1 MSRYREDGGF
11 YDPQDQ
17 GPGNRGFSFGRSRP
31 AFKGGGGGGTTT
43 TRVELPDYVRPYAER
58 LMDWSYNL
66 AQQPTPQYG
75 GQLTAG
81 LNQDHTTAMNGIR
94 DRALNGSP
102 DINAAREGLTS
113 TLQGQYMRGAEANP
127 YTGQANT
134 YMGQGNAYMG
144 QANAYAGPNAYLD
157 NAIQKT
163 QGDIARNYAAGTGA
177 QTLAQFRNSGAFG
190 GSAMQ
195 ETQDTQNRALG
206 DALANASSSMR
217 MQDYDI
223 QRQISAQDLAR
234 NAQLAGQDLDRNAS
248 MAGQDLAR
256 NAQLAESQLSRGDS
270 LWNSE
275 RQRQLQAMGL
285 APNLANTDYQNYQAL
300 LGIGDIQRDY
310 SQSQLNDALTRWQQ
324 AANQPYQQMELLAS
338 GIMGAT
344 GGGVAK
350 NQVGPNPNQV
360 NRTAGALG
368 GAMSGAGLGSMFGP
382 WGTAIGGGLGLLGGL
397 FG

>member
-1 MSRYREDGGF
+1 MSRYRDDGGF
-11 YDPQDQ
+11 YDPSDK
-17 GPGNRGFSFGRSRP
+17 GPGDRGFSFGRNRP

-43 TRVELPDYVRPYAER
+43 TRVELPDYVEPYARR
-58 LMDWSYNL
+58 LMDWSYENAL
-66 AQQPTPQYG
+66 QPTPKYG
-75 GQLTAG
+75 GELTAG
-81 LNQDHTTAMNGIR
+81 LTPDHLTAMSKIR
-94 DRALNGSP
+94 DRALYGSS
-102 DINAAREGLTS
+102 DINAAETGVTS
-113 TLQGQYMRGAEANP
+113 TIEGQYMRGADANP
-127 YTGQANT
+127 YTGQT
-134 YMGQGNAYMG
+134 
-144 QANAYAGPNAYLD
+144 NAYAGANPYLD
-157 NAIQKT
+157 QAIQKT

-195 ETQDTQNRALG
+195 ETQDMQNRALG
-206 DALANASSSMR
+206 DALSNASSSMR
-217 MQDYDI
+217 MQDYDM
-223 QRQISAQDLAR
+223 QRQIAAQDLAR
-234 NAQLAGQDLDRNAS
+234 NS
-248 MAGQDLAR
+248 
-256 NAQLAESQLSRGDS
+256 QLAESQLSRGDS
-270 LWNSE
+270 LWNAE
-275 RQRQLQAMGL
+275 RQRQMQAIGL
-285 APNLANTDYQNYQAL
+285 APSIANTDFQNYQAL

-324 AANQPYQQMELLAS
+324 EAGQPYQQMELLAN

-344 GGGVAK
+344 GGGVAR

>member
-1 MSRYREDGGF
+1 MSRYRDDGGF
-11 YDPQDQ
+11 YDPSDK
-17 GPGNRGFSFGRSRP
+17 GPGDRGFSFGRSRP
-31 AFKGGGGGGTTT
+31 AFKGGGGSSTTST
-43 TRVELPDYVRPYAER
+43 KVELPGYVQPYAER

-66 AQQPTPQYG
+66 SQTPIPVYG

-81 LNQDHTTAMNGIR
+81 LNQDQLTAMNAIR
-94 DRALNGSP
+94 SRALNGSA
-102 DINAAREGLTS
+102 DINAARQGLTA
-113 TLQGQYMRGAEANP
+113 TMQGQYMRGAEKNP
-127 YTGQANT
+127 Y
-134 YMGQGNAYMG
+134 
-144 QANAYAGPNAYLD
+144 AGDNPYLD
-157 NAIQKT
+157 QAIQKT

-195 ETQDTQNRALG
+195 ETQDMQNRVLG
-206 DALANASSSMR
+206 DTLANASSGMR

-223 QRQISAQDLAR
+223 QRQIAAQDLQRDDA
-234 NAQLAGQDLDRNAS
+234 
-248 MAGQDLAR
+248 
-256 NAQLAESQLSRGDS
+256 

-275 RQRQLQAMGL
+275 RQRQMQAMGL
-285 APNLANTDYQNYQAL
+285 APSLANTDYQNYQAL
-300 LGIGDIQRDY
+300 LGIGDIQREY

-324 AANQPYQQMELLAS
+324 QVSQPYQQMEILAN
-338 GIMGAT
+338 GITGAT
-344 GGGVAK
+344 GGGIAR

-368 GAMSGAGLGSMFGP
+368 GAASGAAMGSMFGP